1 MKQKAQTLAD
11 QYRVLGII
19 LEFLDIISFH
29 QHGQTSL
36 IFLIWILTAAWIV
49 RAVVTL
55 GHVGELMDV
64 WVQFGHPSTRYQECR
79 QVEQIH
85 KHFVTVTERRENVA
99 SLVYGKP
106 SYCGHS
112 YTHLSEVK
120 VLLFITDFYRR
131 VKMWIKAFYLLQ
143 TLVNH
148 ISRDKWIITWN
159 NYK

>member
-1 MKQKAQTLAD
+1 MEQKAQTLPD

-29 QHGQTSL
+29 QQGQTSL

-49 RAVVTL
+49 RAVVPL
-55 GHVGELMDV
+55 GHVGELMDI

-85 KHFVTVTERRENVA
+85 KHFVTVTERWENEE
-99 SLVYGKP
+99 SLVYCKP

-112 YTHLSEVK
+112 YNHFPEVK
-120 VLLFITDFYRR
+120 VLLFITDFYHH
-131 VKMWIKAFYLLQ
+131 VKMWIKAASNTSKPYQ
-143 TLVNH
+143 Q
-148 ISRDKWIITWN
+148 R
-159 NYK
+159 